1 MMGRSEQRLVMR
13 PLPLSSVPDGR
24 AEKLWLYAAI
34 AIVAVVLVPIAAL
47 LAIAVQGSGDLWPHL
62 VRYVL
67 PQSMRETALLLAG
80 VAAIVI
86 PAGTGLAW
94 LTTAY
99 DFAGRRMIEW
109 ALLLPLS
116 IPTYI
121 VAYSYVDL
129 LHPVGPVQ
137 RTVRAWTGAATPR
150 DLWFPEI
157 RSLGGCIVLFALV
170 LYPYV
175 YLAVRALY
183 LMQAANVIEAART
196 LGASP
201 ARRFYAVAIPLARPA
216 IAVGTS
222 LALMEALSDI
232 GASEFLGVQ
241 TLSRSIF
248 ATWTNRSNLPGA
260 AQISLLLIA
269 IVLGLVAIE
278 RWGRR
283 QQRFVMSAPTGRR
296 VAAQRL
302 HGLPALAA
310 ILACLLPIALGF
322 AVPVLHLASEAVQRL
337 AGTGLSLEIARELSN
352 TLVLSGFATLVA
364 AAAGLVVAFSARVS
378 LAPLAGS
385 VVPLASLGYALPG
398 TVLAVGLVGALG
410 KIDGVLAELSRL
422 LGSAAPGQVMLG
434 SATVLVY
441 AYAIRFLAMTAGGA
455 DSGLA
460 KIPRTLDGASRTLKC
475 SVGSMLLRVHLPLVR
490 PALVAASLLVL
501 VDCIK
506 ELPLTLLLRPLSF
519 ETLATHV
526 YGEAARGSYEDGAV
540 AALCIVLAG
549 LIPVILLARTNLA
562 QAPAN
567 GADLRSRPMQ

>member
-1 MMGRSEQRLVMR
+1 MMGRSEQSLDMR
-13 PLPLSSVPDGR
+13 PLPPSSVPDGR
-24 AEKLWLYAAI
+24 TETLWLYAAI
-34 AIVAVVLVPIAAL
+34 AIVAMVLVPIAAL
-47 LAIAVQGSGDLWPHL
+47 LGIAMQGSGDLWPHL

-67 PQSMRETALLLAG
+67 PQSLRETGLLLAG
-80 VAAIVI
+80 VAVIVI
-86 PAGTGLAW
+86 SAGTGLAW

-99 DFAGRRMIEW
+99 DFPGRRVIEW

-129 LHPVGPVQ
+129 LHPAGPVQ
-137 RTVRAWTGAATPR
+137 RTLRTWTGAAAPR
-150 DLWFPEI
+150 DMWFPEV
-157 RSLGGCIVLFALV
+157 RSLGGCTVLFALV

-201 ARRFYAVAIPLARPA
+201 ARRFYAVALPLARPA

-269 IVLGLVAIE
+269 MVLGLVAIE

-283 QQRFVMSAPTGRR
+283 QQRFVMSAPTGQR

-302 HGLPALAA
+302 HGAAALAA
-310 ILACLLPIALGF
+310 VLVSLLPIAFGF
-322 AVPVLHLASEAVQRL
+322 AVPVLHLALEAAQR
-337 AGTGLSLEIARELSN
+337 AATSGLSLEIARELTN
-352 TLVLSGFATLVA
+352 TLLLSGCATLVA
-364 AAAGLVVAFSARVS
+364 AGLGLAVAFAARVS
-378 LAPLAGS
+378 QSPLAAS
-385 VVPLASLGYALPG
+385 AVPLASLGYALPG

-410 KIDGVLAELSRL
+410 KLDGLLAELGRL
-422 LGSAAPGQVMLG
+422 LGATSPGQVMLG
-434 SATVLVY
+434 SASVLVY
-441 AYAIRFLAMTAGGA
+441 AYAVRFLAMTAGGV

-460 KIPRTLDGASRTLKC
+460 KIPRTLDGASRTLQC
-475 SVGSMLLRVHLPLVR
+475 GTGSMLRRIHLPLVR

-526 YGEAARGSYEDGAV
+526 YAEAARGTYEDGAL

-549 LIPVILLARTNLA
+549 LIPVILLARTQLSQPPA
-562 QAPAN
+562 REPAP
-567 GADLRSRPMQ
+567 RPVR

>member
-302 HGLPALAA
+302 HGIPALAA